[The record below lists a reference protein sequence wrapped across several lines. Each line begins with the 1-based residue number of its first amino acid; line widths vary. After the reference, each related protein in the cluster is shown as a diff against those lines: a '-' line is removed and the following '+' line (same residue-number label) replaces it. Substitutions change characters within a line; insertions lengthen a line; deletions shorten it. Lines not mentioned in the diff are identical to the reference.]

1 MFVLF
6 LDTLKALPKPGSTC
20 SHQEQQQ
27 QQQHTTATTA
37 AAVMSDSDSDSEQLT
52 GLQQHDE
59 DWEDWAGGD
68 DEGGDED
75 VTRSLFDDSLLPS
88 PEAAFDHDAA
98 QHGFD
103 LRQYRIEVGGG
114 MLSCELVWGC
124 RCFDEQVL

>member
-1 MFVLF
+1 
-6 LDTLKALPKPGSTC
+6 
-20 SHQEQQQ
+20 
-27 QQQHTTATTA
+27 
-37 AAVMSDSDSDSEQLT
+37 MSDSDSESEQLT

-59 DWEDWAGGD
+59 DWEDWAGG

-103 LRQYRIEVGGG
+103 LRQYRIEVGGE
-114 MLSCELVWGC
+114 CYLVRLFGGA
-124 RCFDEQVL
+124 DV